1 MKYLPEGAGSP
12 ISRMPQQQKAGY
24 VQYTSPNLCCKQQK
38 VSEVIEN
45 SPSVA
50 YTNFEALEYWKKE
63 LANRDS
69 KTVARY
75 HQYLKGFVEYMG
87 MTTATKI

>member
-24 VQYTSPNLCCKQQK
+24 CQYTSPRVQQR
-38 VSEVIEN
+38 VSDVLKS
-45 SPSVA
+45 SPPVTQADSK
-50 YTNFEALEYWKKE
+50 ALEYWKKE